1 MMICV
6 DCKIIIMKSVGW
18 FFLLLT
24 VMAVFAQA
32 GDKIVIAHRAASG
45 YLMEHNLPS
54 VTLAVAMGSDYIE
67 QDLVMT
73 KDDQVIVLHEPTLD
87 RVTNVAE
94 LFPGRERKDGKFYA
108 IDFTLAEI
116 KQLHL
121 KEPYPNSGRFPDNNK
136 NLQLTV
142 PTFLEE
148 LELIR
153 GLEKTLH
160 KDLGIYP
167 EIKQPW
173 FHRKEGKDIS
183 MAVVKILREYGYR
196 SQDDKI
202 FLQCFDPDELRRIHD
217 ELFPVLQMNLKLI
230 QLIDDNNG
238 NETKSLQWGE
248 WVNYNYDWITSKS
261 GLRTLSAYVA
271 GIGMDK
277 SMLVDKAGNLLL
289 PELVN
294 DAHSLGMVVH
304 PYTFRREKESVPPY
318 VATFEELLEF
328 FYFKVGVD
336 GVFTDYCGDAVL
348 FLQKRV
354 PDSAAEAAV
363 DPAVEGDGREMLPA
377 QPTVAPEQ
385 PQSPE
390 MPQEVPVDG
399 SGVSPVTAPTVE
411 TAPVPESPVPAL
423 TPEPAQ
429 VPSPGSVSPPEPGMV
444 PIPAP
449 VSVSEP
455 VIPTAPL
462 PIEVK
467 SQR

>member
-1 MMICV
+1 
-6 DCKIIIMKSVGW
+6 
-18 FFLLLT
+18 
-24 VMAVFAQA
+24 MAVFAQA

-94 LFPGRERKDGKFYA
+94 LFPGRERKDDKFYA

-121 KEPYPNSGRFPDNNK
+121 KEPYPNSGRFPDTNK

-142 PTFLEE
+142 PTFQEE

-153 GLEKTLH
+153 GLEKTLR
-160 KDLGIYP
+160 KDIGIYP

-183 MAVVKILREYGYR
+183 MAVVKILREYGYK
-196 SQDDKI
+196 SQEDKI

-248 WVNYNYDWITSKS
+248 WINYNYDWITSKS

-289 PELVN
+289 PELVS

-336 GVFTDYCGDAVL
+336 GVFTDYCGDAVT
-348 FLQKRV
+348 FLQKRAPGSV
-354 PDSAAEAAV
+354 NE
-363 DPAVEGDGREMLPA
+363 PAVEGEGREMLPA
-377 QPTVAPEQ
+377 QPTVAPEL

-390 MPQEVPVDG
+390 MSQTVPVDG
-399 SGVSPVTAPTVE
+399 PGVTPVAAPLVQA
-411 TAPVPESPVPAL
+411 APVPEPPVPAS
-423 TPEPAQ
+423 TPESSQ
-429 VPSPGSVSPPEPGMV
+429 VPSPSSVSPPGPGMV

-449 VSVSEP
+449 VFVPEP
-455 VIPTAPL
+455 LIPATSL

-467 SQR
+467 SQK